1 LQDIA
6 SFQDKPPAATALA
19 VDPNDNNLVV
29 LGLDDATIAVYN
41 VRQDSVEWASKKTHK
56 AAVTGA
62 AREMNSI
69 APKSGPVSVHAIVS
83 QQLRVHQTEL
93 VCCQHT

>member
-1 LQDIA
+1 M
-6 SFQDKPPAATALA
+6 
-19 VDPNDNNLVV
+19 DPNDNNLIA

-62 AREMNSI
+62 AIVLISTASDSI
-69 APKSGPVSVHAIVS
+69 
-83 QQLRVHQTEL
+83 L
-93 VCCQHT
+93 

>member
-1 LQDIA
+1 M
-6 SFQDKPPAATALA
+6 
-19 VDPNDNNLVV
+19 DPNDNNLIA

-62 AREMNSI
+62 ARVLISTASDRSCECPRDAGAS
-69 APKSGPVSVHAIVS
+69 S
-83 QQLRVHQTEL
+83 
-93 VCCQHT
+93 